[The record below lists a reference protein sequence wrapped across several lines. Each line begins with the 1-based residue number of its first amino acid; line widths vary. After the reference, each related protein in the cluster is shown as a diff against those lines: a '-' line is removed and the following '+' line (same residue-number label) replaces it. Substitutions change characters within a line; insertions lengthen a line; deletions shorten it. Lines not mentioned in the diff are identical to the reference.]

1 MTPRGEA
8 TRTRLIAATQEVVR
22 AHGYAGATT
31 KAIAAAAGV
40 SEGTIYRHFPDKVAL
55 FFAAVLDGDRT
66 ILEELGTLPD
76 RAGEA
81 TVVENLTAT
90 LSRLSALRDQIIP
103 LELALRADPELAAKR
118 RSLPLP
124 EADELAPP
132 LVIARYLTAE
142 QALGRVRADVDP
154 FGAAVILLASLFGAS
169 LLPEQVEEHL
179 GIDLVAESVALIVQ
193 GLRPD

>member
-81 TVVENLTAT
+81 TVVENLTAV

-154 FGAAVILLASLFGAS
+154 FGAAVIILASLFGAS